1 MVQCM
6 ESWFLADVS
15 TLGAF
20 FGDGFRNPSE
30 RNDIEDI
37 PKQDVLRNL
46 ESASKDS
53 QKGAYNKGRHSF
65 DILGQIDP
73 EKVIQHSR
81 FAKRLVET
89 LKGHLIPT

>member
-1 MVQCM
+1 M
-6 ESWFLADVS
+6 ADAQA
-15 TLGAF
+15 LEIF
-20 FGDGFRNPSE
+20 FGAGFRLPAI

-46 ESASKDS
+46 EAASQRS
-53 QKGAYNKGRHSF
+53 RKGAYHKGRHSF
-65 DILGQIDP
+65 GILARIEP
-73 EKVIQHSR
+73 EKVIQRSR